1 MMGGGGNSISVPVNL
16 KLEVLQSSL
25 TQLQNLLNKLT
36 PNSKGFKDL
45 QNIVTSITGNM
56 EKLSAQTSKPFINQS
71 QFSQAEKTIEN
82 IEEGFSRAQL
92 IANRIEF
99 SDLKLDSSQMAE
111 IENFNQ
117 QIEQLRA
124 NFESLKETEKVKLLG
139 DVDFSGLKDM
149 MNPNTLTGNFDEVIK
164 QITKKSKELENAYF
178 SAKQNL
184 ENLEKSRDLG
194 QAAEKIQGGFMK
206 DGNILPDFEQYF
218 RKLNT
223 SGGIGFKSGQKEAFK
238 EYLIQTFSLDKT
250 EVEELFKKTAAE
262 IQAELAKPDGLLAN
276 AVKAGTDAKA
286 KLPEARRKENEAK
299 VKADTGQKGLEAAA
313 RAQEEV
319 ANGADQL
326 NQKTEQV
333 TRGLQGVQQAAV
345 DAARAEGNLGSSQ
358 SQLTDQFAQFRRELA
373 SASNGLTKAQ
383 SQMNTFNGIKNAV
396 VNFLGFN
403 QVLNITRN
411 AVRNAINHIKEL
423 DTTMNGIAIVT
434 NMTTADLWN
443 QVEAYSAMAQNFGV
457 TIQGAYEVSK
467 IYYQAGYDTNEVLT
481 LTNET
486 LKLSKISGLDYATT
500 TDYMMTAM
508 RGFKLE
514 MEDASR
520 VVDVYSNLAANT
532 AVSQQE
538 LAEAMTRTASSLQSV
553 GATFEESSAM
563 IATMVAVTRE
573 SANNIGSALKSIA
586 SRYGELKSDPT
597 KLFDAEGEA
606 MDFNKVDTALKSVGI
621 SLQTTDHQFRDF
633 TDVIVE
639 LAGKW
644 DTLDSAQQRYIATQ
658 FAGNRQQSR
667 FLALVSNIDLLQENI
682 ANAQNSEDIGTL
694 QAMKA
699 MDSLESKIN
708 QVQVAYQQ
716 FYTTIGI
723 EDAWK
728 GFLDQLKV
736 VIDNLNGLPKIFG
749 KIPVA
754 AVVVI
759 SNLISLIRALLTHGL
774 NNLAVIW
781 QEAMRQAQESAG
793 PAGERTARTWL
804 EKLIQSIRAGKGEVA
819 QAQQEALDNSPNNTP
834 KTITITGNNKTILS
848 KTSSALSGISAAL
861 TSVSMLLD
869 QTTEAGRKA
878 SGVLMSVGGAAKTA
892 SGVAR
897 LYMGDLFGGI
907 TSLVSGITEIFS
919 GIGIYIETDIEKAE
933 RLAKEAE
940 EAVLEAKKLKAETN
954 TLQTGID
961 KIKELETRRHSSAE
975 ATEEYKEAVDELAE
989 TFPGLVQGF
998 DDAGNA
1004 IIDIEEAE
1012 RYLALQREITARATY
1027 NAAEAERKAAQQE
1040 AKNKANEAF
1049 ANAKSSRGGQ
1059 AERRRQ
1065 FVDELVNF
1073 NELSI
1078 IPKNFDQIQTDEQY
1092 LSYLNEILRELGEET
1107 KNSIDDAENALI
1119 ARHNYVE
1126 IADNTLILEKEFW
1139 DLAEQINP
1147 EGDQDENVK
1156 LASEA
1161 LQKFQEIQ
1169 AKITEENKDEAW
1181 YKSIL
1186 DRTEV
1191 LNKFISSVQES
1202 KVSDYTAANA
1212 SKKAIAEYQNI
1223 FDYFGHGIENIFATA
1238 LYEQEPEVEWDEE
1251 KLSSFIKVF
1260 SNFQNQIWN
1269 KLDKD
1274 SQKTL
1279 TKAIND
1285 SYHYST
1291 RDILELI
1298 HSLGI
1303 SNIDEQ
1309 ITQLFLRSYDKTNES
1324 LSEALNKSLDQNQY
1338 ASKDLRNEI
1347 EQKINDSN
1355 YEFTEFE
1362 RQFYTQVLEISNTYS
1377 EAGLKSP
1384 EFSGLYNQIKNL
1396 PVALRD
1402 QILSNGF
1409 KTVEALDNT
1418 IQALK
1423 DYNPNFK
1430 TDDFEQVRDNLINN
1444 LQLSISTLLDS
1455 FTSGVKDISKKVS
1468 GMTSGLE
1475 IEDVLELV
1483 NSSKNF
1489 DEAYAISLEDF
1500 TVVNGKLVSTVATM
1514 EKYWEGYLQKTKTE
1528 QDTLS
1533 KQVEEIGSIIDNQE
1547 YNILQTELITKALG
1561 GIDEY
1566 TKYIDDS
1573 GEILEGQEAAF
1584 WKALREAYKRMSLDL
1599 DSLGTTYN
1607 WATQMLLDS
1616 TNWKQG
1622 KYGDE
1627 FGDLKVLAQNND
1639 LDKET
1644 QARAIEAKK
1653 YLNESYS
1660 TLISDVLAKGFENIN
1675 TKNYDGLIDT
1685 PIFTGSYQQFV
1696 HDYGDYTG
1704 QTVEEINA
1712 LLLEAI
1718 EKDNKLALNDVIT
1731 KINFYSKDIAYAEL
1745 STVKELADQLG
1756 IKDFTKLLTG
1766 RFNEQGLAE
1775 LDLGEDGILATSA
1788 EYRDAIAAKATA
1800 IYDIIYTSLNNI
1812 IKDITSEGMNK
1823 NDAGIFLEEIHKLSG
1838 LEDVLVEF
1846 KNTPTGFKL
1855 TEQSVYNIYETLKA
1869 TGNLQAEILQRDLV
1883 GRISKET
1890 TIYELDKKI
1899 AEIQAKITD
1908 ETNETNKALKGQL
1921 DILKDVRDSK
1931 ILEEDSSWSFLND
1944 SILGVQNNALKF
1956 GDEISKAYGLID
1968 KSIKDSYMG
1977 ATDFMEL
1984 VTLFSEK
1991 AATTEGGIQFL
2002 GKTFTGAANEIID
2015 VVHELDRVGALI
2027 TDATGKGFIVDF
2039 KAAAGAFDVGK
2050 DALISGVD
2058 GYKDAM
2064 IDSAV
2069 EVIKGQIEFLR
2080 PFAEL
2085 EKLSVEG
2092 GVGDF
2097 SNFFKVQ
2104 ETGLVEATDDFAKVF
2119 LQQADIVKK
2128 FKDQFGEDFDLLAT
2142 FQGFDEKKA
2151 QIFVQAALDYKDEA
2165 TEENLARLFAATKG
2179 ELDNEVNPVI
2189 TTTVKT
2195 EYDDTVPDLIKKIL
2209 NGDSE
2214 AVGTLSLI
2222 ISGLD
2227 DAKELQKILDIV
2239 SQENIDQAVKTSL
2252 ESAINSRLN
2261 ELKAQAEQEKQK
2273 ALDAANDANK
2283 AALKAQDT
2291 VDEAV
2296 QKLNEAQETL
2306 KKADEEV
2313 ARLEGQLKTLQNQA
2327 DAQDETAKKQIAEI
2341 QAELDTAKE
2350 AQDAARQEYASAL
2363 ENIATIV
2370 SQSSE
2375 LQTSTKEGFNS
2386 VVTTAT
2392 GNINQALQ
2400 NALNLVNSSEAAAA
2414 AAIEAA
2420 TATAIA
2426 EFQAFIDTVRE
2437 VAQEGGGNSGGTTI
2451 SSSTSGGKE
2460 WGEPIALEVPNSGHD
2475 KTKADYDREKLA
2487 EEKEKAR
2494 REAEEEEARR
2504 LAAEEEARRIAQE
2517 KGQTRANE
2525 KSLRLTEE
2533 DQKRATQG
2541 YLENQQVELPF
2552 GNGKTHSASK
2562 GKNWFEIFTDINDY
2576 FYDSLNNPKDLGQKA
2591 TGATLRT
2598 TGHFLE
2604 LIGNVVADPLVTAI
2618 FEGIETVAK
2627 ADELSAAFSPEKTYE
2642 NVVTGVKDTN
2652 AKAVNFVRELNS
2664 GIAEAVVDGF
2674 EDVVTFVK
2682 DIFSPGDKEEEKQP
2696 EVSAEEYEALKN
2708 LIAETS
2714 KQYLVTQE
2722 NGTTSETTE
2731 QLSEAVDAIEISA
2744 IQTAE
2749 EYAAAMEIVNAFKAS
2764 METTSEGVVSETQK
2778 EINAIADVAR
2788 SSDENAAKLRNLANA
2803 YQGQTRNTNQASADL
2818 QGLAKEL
2825 NVTISSFEN
2834 LDAALKQIQIPA
2846 GTGSAKGNV
2855 ALAKGT
2861 QTLMGEL
2868 GPELYVTGGRY
2879 YVAGQNGAE
2888 FVDLPNDAIVF
2899 NHLQT
2904 QRLLSSGSTGRG
2916 KPVTN
2921 AKNATAYATGNVT
2934 GPAQASASA
2943 TIQKLEGYLAL
2954 FESLKNTSAK
2964 DLANAGGGGGGGDD
2978 DKQLK
2983 NVTAEIQ
2990 RWYNLLRQIDKL
3002 EKDISYQEQLR
3013 AKIESDRVVNGR
3025 AMYSTYKEELKY
3037 LDQEIARN
3045 KELANLQKSWYD
3057 HKREEL
3063 ANSAYG
3069 KIFTYDENGL
3079 QQYVGDSRPGSGLG
3093 LDILEHLTQMKVTG
3107 EAVGAAKNV
3116 KTQLDYL
3123 QSVGFDIEALKFNKD
3138 GTTIDTKKLK
3148 GDKLDEAYV
3157 QMMQNFWDSVD
3168 GWRDELD
3175 GIYDSYHEQLE
3186 NVISNEEKR
3195 NGLLQE
3201 IIDNQ
3206 LSVEQSIYK
3215 AIEEREQAA
3224 IDRAQDERDALSD
3237 SADKFLDGLSE
3248 QLDKERNMYDRN
3260 QSSEELNKLRR
3271 QLAILQRSGG
3281 SASQIRELQNQIT
3294 SQEQDAYFQAQQD
3307 QIDAIK
3313 EASDAQ
3319 LERLDHQ
3326 IDIMNETLEYQKEH
3340 GLLWKEVYDV
3350 MAGTPEQIQQ
3360 FIQENTPDFQSNSA
3374 LQVMEDLRKLKGEIE
3389 LWISSRDD
3397 SDNPIYTD
3405 AGHNWSSYVEAS
3417 QNRYKDIL
3425 TDELLA
3431 QAKAAFDAEYVRS
3444 ADPNAAG
3451 AAADAILNKKLEEYN
3466 RAHAPTNAT
3475 GNDTANTI
3483 NNGKNGSGKYWNI
3496 RYPDGGQAGKRF
3508 GSKQEAEAWKKQMV
3522 GLYESIYKDNLSDST
3537 ADAETVKKAKA
3548 DFEKWK
3554 NSTIFS
3560 YSHGGLADYT
3570 GLAMVHGSKTRPEA
3584 FLNAEQTAMWKNDIL
3599 GKRNSLTS
3607 LLLDF
3612 TGALSDLADSNT
3624 YNTINRGEAINIDKA
3639 EVIMNVG
3646 SIANDYDARRA
3657 GESALEQ
3664 MLNIARKTGTRGVS
3678 RG

>member
-45 QNIVTSITGNM
+45 QNIVSSITGNM
-56 EKLSAQTSKPFINQS
+56 EKLSAQTSKPFINQA

-99 SDLKLDSSQMAE
+99 SDLKLDSSQMAA
-111 IENFNQ
+111 IESFNQ
-117 QIEQLRA
+117 QIEQLKA
-124 NFESLKETEKVKLLG
+124 NFESLKETEKIKLLG
-139 DVDFSGLKDM
+139 DVDFSGLKDI

-178 SAKQNL
+178 SAQQNL

-194 QAAEKIQGGFMK
+194 QAAEKIQSGFTDK
-206 DGNILPDFEQYF
+206 KGNILPDFEQYF
-218 RKLNT
+218 RKLST
-223 SGGIGFKSGQKEAFK
+223 SGGIGFKSGQKTAFK
-238 EYLIQTFSLDKT
+238 EYLIKTFSLDKT
-250 EVEELFKKTAAE
+250 EVEELFKKTASE
-262 IQAELAKPDGLLAN
+262 IQAELANPDGLLAN
-276 AVKAGTDAKA
+276 AIKTGADARA
-286 KLPEARRKENEAK
+286 KLPDARRKVSEAK
-299 VKADTGQKGLEAAA
+299 ANADIGQQGLEAAA

-319 ANGADQL
+319 ANGAERMHE
-326 NQKTEQV
+326 KTEQV
-333 TRGLQGVQQAAV
+333 TQGLRGVQQAAV

-358 SQLTDQFAQFRRELA
+358 DQLTNQFAQFRQELA
-373 SASNGLTKAQ
+373 NASNGMAKAQ

-411 AVRNAINHIKEL
+411 AIRNAINHIKEL

-467 IYYQAGYDTNEVLT
+467 IYYQAGYETNEVLT

-699 MDSLESKIN
+699 LDSLESKIN

-728 GFLDQLKV
+728 GFLDITKN
-736 VIDNLNGLPKIFG
+736 VIDNLNNLPKVFG
-749 KIPVA
+749 KIPAA
-754 AVVVI
+754 AVIVI
-759 SNLISLIRALLTHGL
+759 MNLITLVRTLLHSLMAD
-774 NNLAVIW
+774 LATIW
-781 QEAMRQAQESAG
+781 EATLRQAQQAAETGGESTG
-793 PAGERTARTWL
+793 KGWINR
-804 EKLIQSIRAGKGEVA
+804 LIQSILAEKGRVK
-819 QAQQEALDNSPNNTP
+819 QAQEEVVNNNGANQNPNLVPTSRNI
-834 KTITITGNNKTILS
+834 KFNKAAGVLNGLS
-848 KTSSALSGISAAL
+848 AGL
-861 TSVSMLLD
+861 TTVSMLLD
-869 QTTEAGRKA
+869 QTTEKGRKM
-878 SGVLMSVGGAAKTA
+878 SGVLMGAGGAIKGITGALRFA
-892 SGVAR
+892 AGDYAGGIMAILSGVAEV
-897 LYMGDLFGGI
+897 FSAI
-907 TSLVSGITEIFS
+907 EI
-919 GIGIYIETDIEKAE
+919 IQEDAYEKAE
-933 RLAKEAE
+933 RLKKEAE
-940 EAVLEAKKLKAETN
+940 EASNEAKKLKAETN
-954 TLQTGID
+954 TLDNGI
-961 KIKELETRRHSSAE
+961 KKLQQLEETRHTSTE
-975 ATEEYKEAVDELAE
+975 AAEEYKTAVDELAE
-989 TFPGLVQGF
+989 SFPALVSGF

-1004 IIDIEEAE
+1004 IIDIQEAE
-1012 RYLALQREITARATY
+1012 KYLAIQRELTARATY
-1027 NAAEAERKAAQQE
+1027 NAADAERKAAQQE
-1040 AKNKANEAF
+1040 EENKKNEAQQS
-1049 ANAKSSRGGQ
+1049 AILSASDMR
-1059 AERRRQ
+1059 ERRAK
-1065 FVDELVNF
+1065 FLTEANVNTF
-1073 NELSI
+1073 QAYRSTQAYFES
-1078 IPKNFDQIQTDEQY
+1078 DD
-1092 LSYLNEILRELGEET
+1092 SYLKHLNNLLKGYEESYKDIASAEKAIMKHFKYNDTEIPDFVEE
-1107 KNSIDDAENALI
+1107 
-1119 ARHNYVE
+1119 E
-1126 IADNTLILEKEFW
+1126 IEFW
-1139 DLAEQINP
+1139 DLVSQLD
-1147 EGDQDENVK
+1147 DQGEDREKGVG
-1156 LASEA
+1156 LAAEA
-1161 LQKFQEIQ
+1161 LRKVRSLQS
-1169 AKITEENKDEAW
+1169 KITDDQKNKKWFKDIEERAKELEEFIQDQQASKLSSFAARNKE
-1181 YKSIL
+1181 
-1186 DRTEV
+1186 
-1191 LNKFISSVQES
+1191 
-1202 KVSDYTAANA
+1202 
-1212 SKKAIAEYQNI
+1212 KKAIADYQTI
-1223 FDYFGHGIENIFATA
+1223 FTYINSGFENIFAQGLA
-1238 LYEQEPEVEWDEE
+1238 QLHPDYKWDS
-1251 KLSSFIKVF
+1251 KQVSSFYDVF
-1260 SNFQNQIWN
+1260 YDFENSVWE

-1274 SQKTL
+1274 QRKEL
-1279 TKAIND
+1279 QALVND
-1285 SYHYST
+1285 SYHYSAK
-1291 RDILELI
+1291 DITEKI
-1298 HSLGI
+1298 KRLGI
-1303 SNIDEQ
+1303 TNLSNKIIDI
-1309 ITQLFLRSYDKTNES
+1309 ITNSYSETNIVLQSDLKQLLKTSNNKVDKNLYNE
-1324 LSEALNKSLDQNQY
+1324 LQEKVD
-1338 ASKDLRNEI
+1338 
-1347 EQKINDSN
+1347 DSG

-1362 RQFYTQVLEISNTYS
+1362 RRFYNQLFEV
-1377 EAGLKSP
+1377 
-1384 EFSGLYNQIKNL
+1384 SGLYTSAGLDSPQFAGLYDKISQL
-1396 PVALRD
+1396 PIALQD
-1402 QILSNGF
+1402 QIFSNGF
-1409 KTVEALDNT
+1409 KTVEGLNKTIETIKEVVPEFDVKPFENIRDAL
-1418 IQALK
+1418 
-1423 DYNPNFK
+1423 
-1430 TDDFEQVRDNLINN
+1430 VNN
-1444 LQLSISTLLDS
+1444 LQLSISSLLNS
-1455 FTSGVKDISKKVS
+1455 FTSGVADINKTISN
-1468 GMTSGLE
+1468 MTSGME
-1475 IEDVLELV
+1475 IDDALKLIQSAE
-1483 NSSKNF
+1483 KIKF
-1489 DEAYAISLEDF
+1489 DLSLDDF
-1500 TVVNGKLVSTVATM
+1500 TVVNGKLVTTAT
-1514 EKYWEGYLQKTKTE
+1514 KAQGYWEAYI
-1528 QDTLS
+1528 QDAKKQEEELS
-1533 KQVEEIGSIIDNQE
+1533 KQVQKLSEIKSNKQFSKDE
-1547 YNILQTELITKALG
+1547 RELIASVTGIKDIGNYLNEDGKVILAKKTEFYEALEKAYENASKDLNSLG
-1561 GIDEY
+1561 
-1566 TKYIDDS
+1566 
-1573 GEILEGQEAAF
+1573 A
-1584 WKALREAYKRMSLDL
+1584 SLD
-1599 DSLGTTYN
+1599 

-1616 TNWKQG
+1616 ANWKQG
-1622 KYGDE
+1622 NYSDE
-1627 FGDLKVLAQNND
+1627 FGDLKELAQNNN

-1653 YLNESYS
+1653 YINESYS
-1660 TLISDVLAKGFENIN
+1660 TLISDVLSKGFENIN

-1685 PIFTGSYQQFV
+1685 PVFTGSYQQFV
-1696 HDYGDYTG
+1696 HDYSDYTG

-1731 KINFYSKDIAYAEL
+1731 KINFYSKDVAYAEL

-1766 RFNEQGLAE
+1766 NFNEQGLAE
-1775 LDLGEDGILATSA
+1775 LDLGEDSVLAASA
-1788 EYRDAIAAKATA
+1788 EYKDAIAAKATA

-1812 IKDITSEGMNK
+1812 IKDITSEGMTK
-1823 NDAGIFLEEIHKLSG
+1823 NDAGIFAEEIKKLPG
-1838 LEDVLVEF
+1838 LADVLVEF

-1899 AEIQAKITD
+1899 AEIQSKITE
-1908 ETNETNKALKGQL
+1908 ETNETNKALRGQL

-1968 KSIKDSYMG
+1968 KSIKDSYMS

-2002 GKTFTGAANEIID
+2002 GRTFTGAAGEIMG
-2015 VVHELDRVGALI
+2015 VVQELSKVGALV

-2058 GYKDAM
+2058 GYKNAM
-2064 IDSAV
+2064 IDSAT

-2097 SNFFKVQ
+2097 SKFFEVQ
-2104 ETGLVEATDDFAKVF
+2104 ETGLVEATDDFAKAF
-2119 LQQADIVKK
+2119 LKQSDIVKK
-2128 FKDQFGEDFDLLAT
+2128 FKEQFGEDFDLLAT

-2189 TTTVKT
+2189 TTTIKT
-2195 EYDDTVPDLIKKIL
+2195 EYDSVSDLVQRL
-2209 NGDSE
+2209 LDGENVATE
-2214 AVGTLSLI
+2214 LTLEIGNLT
-2222 ISGLD
+2222 
-2227 DAKELQKILDIV
+2227 DAKKLQEILDTISKAEIDEQVKAGIQQTINTRLAELQ
-2239 SQENIDQAVKTSL
+2239 
-2252 ESAINSRLN
+2252 
-2261 ELKAQAEQEKQK
+2261 AQ
-2273 ALDAANDANK
+2273 
-2283 AALKAQDT
+2283 
-2291 VDEAV
+2291 V
-2296 QKLNEAQETL
+2296 
-2306 KKADEEV
+2306 DEEV
-2313 ARLEGQLKTLQNQA
+2313 ARSAAAAAEAEKRLMAAKQALNEADKQVAKLKKELATLEATSKK
-2327 DAQDETAKKQIAEI
+2327 QDEDAAKRIAEV
-2341 QAELDTAKE
+2341 QAELDAAKE
-2350 AQDAARQEYASAL
+2350 VQEAARSEYIAALSDVSSIVEKSKDVQDQTTNEFSSIVDTAVDSINQAIQNAISLVNNEELAASAALETATANAIAKLQAFIEAAKKQDKVDFKWRGQTQQSSETYGPPLPPGLSLVSIPLRLQTPGAPPIIGTTGQPNDQSNNNNSNNNNTNNNGNNNSSSNNNSNNKAGNKEPRQRMDTSERSAL
-2363 ENIATIV
+2363 EKGGNYGLDKLFRRLRDTGYIDQNTKFQDVSEEFILNKMSEMQKDIAEQKIT
-2370 SQSSE
+2370 SPTGENLLHNTGLE
-2375 LQTSTKEGFNS
+2375 LAWVQYHDA
-2386 VVTTAT
+2386 VVEK
-2392 GNINQALQ
+2392 N
-2400 NALNLVNSSEAAAA
+2400 NAQKNGLDINSSEYQQLLKNVEIAKGVVDFYTDNHVKQTFEEVNREITKLYSGISEAGNEIIDTFEEPKEVINEPSEVSDAD
-2414 AAIEAA
+2414 IEA
-2420 TATAIA
+2420 
-2426 EFQAFIDTVRE
+2426 
-2437 VAQEGGGNSGGTTI
+2437 
-2451 SSSTSGGKE
+2451 
-2460 WGEPIALEVPNSGHD
+2460 
-2475 KTKADYDREKLA
+2475 
-2487 EEKEKAR
+2487 
-2494 REAEEEEARR
+2494 
-2504 LAAEEEARRIAQE
+2504 
-2517 KGQTRANE
+2517 
-2525 KSLRLTEE
+2525 
-2533 DQKRATQG
+2533 
-2541 YLENQQVELPF
+2541 
-2552 GNGKTHSASK
+2552 
-2562 GKNWFEIFTDINDY
+2562 
-2576 FYDSLNNPKDLGQKA
+2576 LNA
-2591 TGATLRT
+2591 
-2598 TGHFLE
+2598 
-2604 LIGNVVADPLVTAI
+2604 
-2618 FEGIETVAK
+2618 
-2627 ADELSAAFSPEKTYE
+2627 
-2642 NVVTGVKDTN
+2642 
-2652 AKAVNFVRELNS
+2652 
-2664 GIAEAVVDGF
+2664 
-2674 EDVVTFVK
+2674 
-2682 DIFSPGDKEEEKQP
+2682 
-2696 EVSAEEYEALKN
+2696 
-2708 LIAETS
+2708 LIAKTS
-2714 KQYLVTQE
+2714 EQYRITQE
-2722 NGTTSETTE
+2722 NGTTTAKTE
-2731 QLSEAVDAIEISA
+2731 ELSEAVGAIDITAIKTSEAYDSA
-2744 IQTAE
+2744 LQTVE
-2749 EYAAAMEIVNAFKAS
+2749 EFKAS
-2764 METTSEGVVSETQK
+2764 METTSTDTEIVAQKVIELGNSSEDVRNTLRDLKNGTINQKQATTLLDSAMRTASAGITSFISFEDVVK
-2778 EINAIADVAR
+2778 EIASR
-2788 SSDENAAKLRNLANA
+2788 LSSVEFS
-2803 YQGQTRNTNQASADL
+2803 TS
-2818 QGLAKEL
+2818 
-2825 NVTISSFEN
+2825 
-2834 LDAALKQIQIPA
+2834 

-2904 QRLLSSGSTGRG
+2904 QRLLSGGSTGRG
-2916 KPVTN
+2916 KPITN

-2954 FESLKNTSAK
+2954 FESLKNTSAQ

-3093 LDILEHLTQMKVTG
+3093 LDILENLTKMKVTG

-3206 LSVEQSIYK
+3206 LSVEQSVYK

-3326 IDIMNETLEYQKEH
+3326 IDIMTETLEYQKEH

-3444 ADPNAAG
+3444 SDPNAAG

-3466 RAHAPTNAT
+3466 RAHAPANAT

-3560 YSHGGLADYT
+3560 YSHGGLANYT
-3570 GLAMVHGSKTRPEA
+3570 GLAMVHGSKTKPEA
-3584 FLNAEQTAMWKNDIL
+3584 FFNAEQTAMWKNDIL
-3599 GKRNSLTS
+3599 GKHNSLTS

-3612 TGALSDLADSNT
+3612 TSALGDLADSNT

-3657 GESALEQ
+3657 GESALEE

-3678 RG
+3678 RR

>member
-206 DGNILPDFEQYF
+206 DGDILPDFEQYF
-218 RKLNT
+218 RKLTT
-223 SGGIGFKSGQKEAFK
+223 SGGIGFKSGQKTAFK

-411 AVRNAINHIKEL
+411 AIRNAINHIKEL

-621 SLQTTDHQFRDF
+621 SLQTTDHQFRDL

-728 GFLDQLKV
+728 GFLDITKN
-736 VIDNLNGLPKIFG
+736 VIDNLNNLPKVFG
-749 KIPVA
+749 KIPAA
-754 AVVVI
+754 AVIVI
-759 SNLISLIRALLTHGL
+759 MNLITLVRTLLHSLMAD
-774 NNLAVIW
+774 LATIW
-781 QEAMRQAQESAG
+781 EATLRQAQQAAETGGESTG
-793 PAGERTARTWL
+793 KGWINR
-804 EKLIQSIRAGKGEVA
+804 LIQSILAEKGRVK
-819 QAQQEALDNSPNNTP
+819 QAQEEVVNNNGANQNPNLVPISRNI
-834 KTITITGNNKTILS
+834 KFNKAAGVLNGLS
-848 KTSSALSGISAAL
+848 AGL
-861 TSVSMLLD
+861 TTVSMLLD
-869 QTTEAGRKA
+869 QTTEKGRKM
-878 SGVLMSVGGAAKTA
+878 SGVLMGAGGALKGITGALRIA
-892 SGVAR
+892 A
-897 LYMGDLFGGI
+897 GDYAGGI
-907 TSLVSGITEIFS
+907 MAVISGAVEVFS
-919 GIGIYIETDIEKAE
+919 AIGIVQEDAYEKAE
-933 RLAKEAE
+933 RLKKEAE
-940 EAVLEAKKLKAETN
+940 EASNEAKKLKAETN
-954 TLQTGID
+954 TLDNGI
-961 KIKELETRRHSSAE
+961 KKLQQLEETRHTSTE
-975 ATEEYKEAVDELAE
+975 AAEEYKTAVDELAE
-989 TFPGLVQGF
+989 SFPALVSGF

-1004 IIDIEEAE
+1004 IIDIQEAE
-1012 RYLALQREITARATY
+1012 KYLAIQRELTARATY
-1027 NAAEAERKAAQQE
+1027 NAADAERKAAQQE
-1040 AKNKANEAF
+1040 EENKKNEAQQS
-1049 ANAKSSRGGQ
+1049 AILSASDIR
-1059 AERRRQ
+1059 ERRAK
-1065 FVDELVNF
+1065 FLTEANVNTF
-1073 NELSI
+1073 QAYRS
-1078 IPKNFDQIQTDEQY
+1078 DQTYFESDD
-1092 LSYLNEILRELGEET
+1092 SYLKHLNNLLKGYEESYKDIASAEKAIMKHFKYSDTEIPDFVQEE
-1107 KNSIDDAENALI
+1107 I
-1119 ARHNYVE
+1119 
-1126 IADNTLILEKEFW
+1126 EFW
-1139 DLAEQINP
+1139 DLVSQLD
-1147 EGDQDENVK
+1147 DQGEDREKGVG
-1156 LASEA
+1156 LAAEA
-1161 LQKFQEIQ
+1161 LRKVRSLQS
-1169 AKITEENKDEAW
+1169 KITDDQKGEAW
-1181 YKSIL
+1181 FTDIEARAEELEEFIKDQQASKL
-1186 DRTEV
+1186 SSFAAR
-1191 LNKFISSVQES
+1191 NKE
-1202 KVSDYTAANA
+1202 
-1212 SKKAIAEYQNI
+1212 KKAIADYQTI
-1223 FDYFGHGIENIFATA
+1223 FTYINSGFENIFAQGLA
-1238 LYEQEPEVEWDEE
+1238 YEYPDFKWDS
-1251 KLSSFIKVF
+1251 KQVSSFYDVF
-1260 SNFQNQIWN
+1260 YDFETSVWE

-1274 SQKTL
+1274 QRKELQTL
-1279 TKAIND
+1279 VND
-1285 SYHYST
+1285 SYHYSAK
-1291 RDILELI
+1291 DITEKIKKLGITNLPKKIIELI
-1298 HSLGI
+1298 T
-1303 SNIDEQ
+1303 D
-1309 ITQLFLRSYDKTNES
+1309 SYADTNKVLQADLKELLKTSDNKVDINLYNE
-1324 LSEALNKSLDQNQY
+1324 LQKKVDD
-1338 ASKDLRNEI
+1338 SK
-1347 EQKINDSN
+1347 

-1362 RQFYTQVLEISNTYS
+1362 RRFYNQVFEVSKLYTS
-1377 EAGLKSP
+1377 AGLDSP
-1384 EFSGLYNQIKNL
+1384 QFSGLYDKISQL
-1396 PVALRD
+1396 PIALQD
-1402 QILSNGF
+1402 QIFSNGF
-1409 KTVEALDNT
+1409 KTVEGLNKTIETIKEVVPEFDVKPFENIRDAL
-1418 IQALK
+1418 
-1423 DYNPNFK
+1423 
-1430 TDDFEQVRDNLINN
+1430 VNN
-1444 LQLSISTLLDS
+1444 LQLSISSLLDS
-1455 FTSGVKDISKKVS
+1455 FTSSVADINKTISN
-1468 GMTSGLE
+1468 MTSGME
-1475 IEDVLELV
+1475 IDDALKLIQSAE
-1483 NSSKNF
+1483 KIKF
-1489 DEAYAISLEDF
+1489 DLSLDDF
-1500 TVVNGKLVSTVATM
+1500 TVVNGKLVTTTA
-1514 EKYWEGYLQKTKTE
+1514 KAQGYWEAYI
-1528 QDTLS
+1528 QDTRKQEEELS
-1533 KQVEEIGSIIDNQE
+1533 KQVQKLGEIKSNKQFSKDE
-1547 YNILQTELITKALG
+1547 KELIASVTGIEDIGKYLDKNGRVIVTKKKEFYEAL
-1561 GIDEY
+1561 E
-1566 TKYIDDS
+1566 
-1573 GEILEGQEAAF
+1573 
-1584 WKALREAYKRMSLDL
+1584 KAYENAGKDLSSLGASLD
-1599 DSLGTTYN
+1599 

-1616 TNWKQG
+1616 ANWKQG
-1622 KYGDE
+1622 NYDKE
-1627 FGDLKVLAQNND
+1627 FGDLKELAQNNN

-1644 QARAIEAKK
+1644 QARMVEAKK
-1653 YLNESYS
+1653 YINESYS
-1660 TLISDVLAKGFENIN
+1660 TLISDVLSKGFENIN
-1675 TKNYDGLIDT
+1675 IKNYDGLIDT
-1685 PIFTGSYQQFV
+1685 PVFTGSYQQFV
-1696 HDYGDYTG
+1696 HDYSDYTG

-1775 LDLGEDGILATSA
+1775 LDLGEDGVLAASA
-1788 EYRDAIAAKATA
+1788 EYQDAIAAKATA

-1812 IKDITSEGMNK
+1812 IKDITSEGMTK

-1899 AEIQAKITD
+1899 AEIQSKITE

-2002 GKTFTGAANEIID
+2002 GKTFTGAAGEIMG
-2015 VVHELDRVGALI
+2015 VVQELSRVGALV

-2058 GYKDAM
+2058 GYKNAM
-2064 IDSAV
+2064 IDSAT
-2069 EVIKGQIEFLR
+2069 EVIKGQIDFLR

-2097 SNFFKVQ
+2097 SKFFEVQ
-2104 ETGLVEATDDFAKVF
+2104 KTGLVEATDDFAKAF

-2142 FQGFDEKKA
+2142 FQKFDEKKA

-2189 TTTVKT
+2189 TTTIKT
-2195 EYDDTVPDLIKKIL
+2195 EYDSVSDLVQRL
-2209 NGDSE
+2209 LDGENVAAE
-2214 AVGTLSLI
+2214 LTLEIGNLT
-2222 ISGLD
+2222 
-2227 DAKELQKILDIV
+2227 DAKKLQEILDTISKAEIDEQVKAGVQQTINTRLAELQ
-2239 SQENIDQAVKTSL
+2239 
-2252 ESAINSRLN
+2252 
-2261 ELKAQAEQEKQK
+2261 AQ
-2273 ALDAANDANK
+2273 
-2283 AALKAQDT
+2283 
-2291 VDEAV
+2291 V
-2296 QKLNEAQETL
+2296 
-2306 KKADEEV
+2306 DEEV
-2313 ARLEGQLKTLQNQA
+2313 ARSAAAAAEAEKRLMAAKQALNEADKQVAKLKKELATLETTSKK
-2327 DAQDETAKKQIAEI
+2327 QDEDAVKRIAEV
-2341 QAELDTAKE
+2341 QAELDAAKE
-2350 AQDAARQEYASAL
+2350 VQETARSEYIDALNNISSIVEKSGDVQD
-2363 ENIATIV
+2363 
-2370 SQSSE
+2370 
-2375 LQTSTKEGFNS
+2375 QTTNGFNS
-2386 VVTTAT
+2386 IVDTAVESVNQAIQNAISLVNNEEIAASTALETAT
-2392 GNINQALQ
+2392 ANAIAKLQAF
-2400 NALNLVNSSEAAAA
+2400 
-2414 AAIEAA
+2414 IEAA
-2420 TATAIA
+2420 KKAQIEVTGTNSGENGQGQPSSEVYGPPLPPGLPLVSIPLRTQIVPAKPIIGATNQPSNQPENTGEEEPYVPKTLLDLFQQLQQAHLVDVNKKASDISEEEMIAIA
-2426 EFQAFIDTVRE
+2426 KYGQLVAKGQIKSSVPEQQEFLSGSDLFLFQSGRTLANWAEQQASGALRRAKDNLDPESEKYKQLEQNLKIAEEVYAIYKNKEDAGRTYDEIFSQVSNSFLSELEHTIKEVVTDLESTREEEKDIPTLVSEITKKVKEGTYNKEDYFGIDAAQFSEQNNGHVEIDQNQLTNLLTKAVDQLSSDTE
-2437 VAQEGGGNSGGTTI
+2437 EAGKGIVTSSTEIVEASSANVDALVKAAQENEDLAFQVKSSGSAISVMGKDSSAAGQQLLAFQSYLSTT
-2451 SSSTSGGKE
+2451 
-2460 WGEPIALEVPNSGHD
+2460 
-2475 KTKADYDREKLA
+2475 
-2487 EEKEKAR
+2487 
-2494 REAEEEEARR
+2494 
-2504 LAAEEEARRIAQE
+2504 
-2517 KGQTRANE
+2517 
-2525 KSLRLTEE
+2525 
-2533 DQKRATQG
+2533 
-2541 YLENQQVELPF
+2541 
-2552 GNGKTHSASK
+2552 ASP
-2562 GKNWFEIFTDINDY
+2562 
-2576 FYDSLNNPKDLGQKA
+2576 LKDLGITA
-2591 TGATLRT
+2591 
-2598 TGHFLE
+2598 E
-2604 LIGNVVADPLVTAI
+2604 DLV
-2618 FEGIETVAK
+2618 
-2627 ADELSAAFSPEKTYE
+2627 SAF
-2642 NVVTGVKDTN
+2642 
-2652 AKAVNFVRELNS
+2652 RILNS
-2664 GIAEAVVDGF
+2664 
-2674 EDVVTFVK
+2674 VTP
-2682 DIFSPGDKEEEKQP
+2682 SG
-2696 EVSAEEYEALKN
+2696 A
-2708 LIAETS
+2708 
-2714 KQYLVTQE
+2714 
-2722 NGTTSETTE
+2722 
-2731 QLSEAVDAIEISA
+2731 
-2744 IQTAE
+2744 
-2749 EYAAAMEIVNAFKAS
+2749 
-2764 METTSEGVVSETQK
+2764 
-2778 EINAIADVAR
+2778 
-2788 SSDENAAKLRNLANA
+2788 
-2803 YQGQTRNTNQASADL
+2803 GQ
-2818 QGLAKEL
+2818 
-2825 NVTISSFEN
+2825 
-2834 LDAALKQIQIPA
+2834 
-2846 GTGSAKGNV
+2846 AKGNV

-2964 DLANAGGGGGGGDD
+2964 DLANAGGGGGGDD

-3206 LSVEQSIYK
+3206 LSVEQSVYK

-3326 IDIMNETLEYQKEH
+3326 IDIMTETLEYQKEH

-3451 AAADAILNKKLEEYN
+3451 AAADAILNKKLDEYN
-3466 RAHAPTNAT
+3466 RAHGIGT
-3475 GNDTANTI
+3475 GSSG
-3483 NNGKNGSGKYWNI
+3483 NGSETGLSGSGNGSGKYWNI
-3496 RYPDGGQAGKRF
+3496 RYSDGKQAGKRY
-3508 GSKQEAEAWKKQMV
+3508 STKKEAESALKNLQSAAKSKYYEMV
-3522 GLYESIYKDNLSDST
+3522 SM
-3537 ADAETVKKAKA
+3537 DAEGEPVNKD
-3548 DFEKWK
+3548 DFEKAYK
-3554 NSTIFS
+3554 EYKKYLNATVFS

-3570 GLAMVHGSKTRPEA
+3570 GLAMVHGSKSRPEA